1 MTMRARKRTGKPGP
15 PARSKSPPSSHSAIR
30 PPAMDCQIANR
41 PLLADL
47 ALGRVLAIA
56 AASDNIRETMIAF
69 DTLSAATRLRQEAG
83 FSEDQA
89 RVLVDTFAQ
98 CVDESL
104 ATKRHVKA
112 TEEVLR
118 REMQRLEASL
128 RGDLASLRGDLA
140 SLRGDLEQTEASL
153 RAEITGVRGDL
164 EQTEASL
171 RAEITGVR
179 GDLEKTEAS
188 LRAEITGVRGD
199 LEKTEAALRGDMEQ
213 MEKSLRKDMQRM
225 EESLRSDMRALEH
238 RMTIKLG
245 GIVSLALGI
254 LVALEALVF

>member
-1 MTMRARKRTGKPGP
+1 
-15 PARSKSPPSSHSAIR
+15 
-30 PPAMDCQIANR
+30 MDCQIANR

-118 REMQRLEASL
+118 REMQQLEASL

-164 EQTEASL
+164 EQ
-171 RAEITGVR
+171 
-179 GDLEKTEAS
+179 
-188 LRAEITGVRGD
+188 
-199 LEKTEAALRGDMEQ
+199 TEAALRGDMEQ

>member
-1 MTMRARKRTGKPGP
+1 
-15 PARSKSPPSSHSAIR
+15 
-30 PPAMDCQIANR
+30 
-41 PLLADL
+41 
-47 ALGRVLAIA
+47 
-56 AASDNIRETMIAF
+56 MIAF

-104 ATKRHVKA
+104 ATKRHVKE
-112 TEEVLR
+112 TEEALR
-118 REMQRLEASL
+118 REMRQLE
-128 RGDLASLRGDLA
+128 ASLRGDLA

-164 EQTEASL
+164 EQTEA
-171 RAEITGVR
+171 
-179 GDLEKTEAS
+179 
-188 LRAEITGVRGD
+188 
-199 LEKTEAALRGDMEQ
+199 ALRGDMEQ
-213 MEKSLRKDMQRM
+213 MEKSLRGDMQRM

-254 LVALEALVF
+254 LVALETLVF

>member
-1 MTMRARKRTGKPGP
+1 
-15 PARSKSPPSSHSAIR
+15 
-30 PPAMDCQIANR
+30 
-41 PLLADL
+41 
-47 ALGRVLAIA
+47 
-56 AASDNIRETMIAF
+56 MIAF

-104 ATKRHVKA
+104 ATKRHVKE
-112 TEEVLR
+112 TEEALR
-118 REMQRLEASL
+118 REMRQLEK
-128 RGDLASLRGDLA
+128 
-140 SLRGDLEQTEASL
+140 SL

-171 RAEITGVR
+171 R
-179 GDLEKTEAS
+179 GDLASLREDLEQTEAS
-188 LRAEITGVRGD
+188 LRAD
-199 LEKTEAALRGDMEQ
+199 LANMET
-213 MEKSLRKDMQRM
+213 
-225 EESLRSDMRALEH
+225 SLRSDMRALEH

-245 GIVSLALGI
+245 GIVGVALGI

>member
-1 MTMRARKRTGKPGP
+1 
-15 PARSKSPPSSHSAIR
+15 
-30 PPAMDCQIANR
+30 
-41 PLLADL
+41 
-47 ALGRVLAIA
+47 
-56 AASDNIRETMIAF
+56 MIAF

-118 REMQRLEASL
+118 REMQQLEASL
-128 RGDLASLRGDLA
+128 RGDLASLRGDLEQTETSLRADLASLRGDLA

-153 RAEITGVRGDL
+153 RAEITGVRDDL
-164 EQTEASL
+164 EKIETSL
-171 RAEITGVR
+171 RA
-179 GDLEKTEAS
+179 
-188 LRAEITGVRGD
+188 
-199 LEKTEAALRGDMEQ
+199 
-213 MEKSLRKDMQRM
+213 
-225 EESLRSDMRALEH
+225 DMRALEH

>member
-30 PPAMDCQIANR
+30 SPAMDCQIANR

-118 REMQRLEASL
+118 REIQQLEASLRGDLEQLEASL
-128 RGDLASLRGDLA
+128 RGDLASLRGDL
-140 SLRGDLEQTEASL
+140 EKTEASL
-153 RAEITGVRGDL
+153 RADL
-164 EQTEASL
+164 ASL
-171 RAEITGVR
+171 R

-188 LRAEITGVRGD
+188 LRADLASLRGD
-199 LEKTEAALRGDMEQ
+199 LEKTALRDDL
-213 MEKSLRKDMQRM
+213 EKT
-225 EESLRSDMRALEH
+225 EASLRSDMRALEH

>member
-1 MTMRARKRTGKPGP
+1 
-15 PARSKSPPSSHSAIR
+15 
-30 PPAMDCQIANR
+30 MDCQIANR

-118 REMQRLEASL
+118 REMQQLEASL

-179 GDLEKTEAS
+179 GDLEQ
-188 LRAEITGVRGD
+188 
-199 LEKTEAALRGDMEQ
+199 TEAALRGDMEQ